1 MLYFRSTPQ
10 PDPDFQS
17 ETKIFHYT
25 LGSGNPV
32 IQKPSLAAGILG
44 DGVDPSCTPLNYPWK
59 MVVALC
65 RRLFASR
72 AMLVLEGYIE
82 NSWLLKHLVW
92 FNEFIWLSTV
102 QQNSMKD
109 LGSIQKPTKTQTSEN
124 NIYFLGLCHVQYLYS
139 LG

>member
-1 MLYFRSTPQ
+1 M
-10 PDPDFQS
+10 
-17 ETKIFHYT
+17 
-25 LGSGNPV
+25 
-32 IQKPSLAAGILG
+32 A
-44 DGVDPSCTPLNYPWK
+44 
-59 MVVALC
+59 VALC

-92 FNEFIWLSTV
+92 FNELIWLSTV

-109 LGSIQKPTKTQTSEN
+109 LGSIPQIKTTKTQTSEN
-124 NIYFLGLCHVQYLYS
+124 NIYFLGQVYVQYLYS